1 MIIGANYIVC
11 IANMYAL
18 IRSKLASILL
28 TLHLVKKKR
37 LQFKLIYLIQKALQ
51 MSHDQNLFILR
62 DKVSLVSSVISEF
75 KEEPLLAL
83 FRLVYFNLSA
93 CFSEILGTFVCNL
106 HLLI

>member
-1 MIIGANYIVC
+1 
-11 IANMYAL
+11 MYAL

-28 TLHLVKKKR
+28 TLQLVKKKR
-37 LQFKLIYLIQKALQ
+37 SQFNKLIYLIQKALQ

>member
-1 MIIGANYIVC
+1 
-11 IANMYAL
+11 MYAL
-18 IRSKLASILL
+18 IMSKLASILL
-28 TLHLVKKKR
+28 TLQLVKKKR
-37 LQFKLIYLIQKALQ
+37 SQFNKLIYLIQKALQ

-83 FRLVYFNLSA
+83 FRLVYSNLSA

>member
-1 MIIGANYIVC
+1 
-11 IANMYAL
+11 MYAL
-18 IRSKLASILL
+18 IMSKLASILL
-28 TLHLVKKKR
+28 TLQLVKKKR
-37 LQFKLIYLIQKALQ
+37 SQFNKLIYLIQKALQ

-62 DKVSLVSSVISEF
+62 DKVSLVSPVISEF
-75 KEEPLLAL
+75 QEKPLLAL